1 MRIKSNRSA
10 FTLIELLVVV
20 AIIAILIGIL
30 LPALGK
36 ARASARQIKDSTQV
50 RGVHQGMVL
59 FAQNNSDSY
68 PLPSQIDRSSMP
80 TTVSNSPSD
89 SKDLP
94 RHIIS
99 VLIYNGFFSPE
110 LTVSPAE
117 ANGTV
122 KIFSKYAYSEPSGAI
137 GTDKKQALWDP
148 AFRATNLAEGPAVA
162 GEDASSGNLSYA
174 MMPPI
179 GNRKVKWSNTFNATE
194 AILGNRGP
202 SFTSN
207 GTGSGLTWSLLT
219 TAVTVNGFTNTQ
231 VGIGSNTLLIHGGR
245 TSWEGNIAYNDNHV
259 NFETRADPESTPYTF
274 SGITAAGQKTQLDNL
289 FVNEKSDRTVE
300 SELLDA
306 SSASATSGAQDNNFL
321 RLWTKGSYTAQTGST
336 SPAAINRITA
346 IAYD

>member
-1 MRIKSNRSA
+1 MKNRKG
-10 FTLIELLVVV
+10 FTLIELLVVI
-20 AIIAILIGIL
+20 AIIALLIGIL

-68 PLPSQIDRSSMP
+68 PLPSQIDKSTTP
-80 TTVSNSPSD
+80 TTVANSAAD
-89 SKDLP
+89 SKDIP

-117 ANGTV
+117 SNGSV
-122 KIFSKYAYSEPSGAI
+122 KIYSKYAYSEPNAAVG
-137 GTDKKQALWDP
+137 DKKQALWDP
-148 AFRATNLAEGPAVA
+148 GYRATTLDTAITNEAEPGGA
-162 GEDASSGNLSYA
+162 NLSYA

-207 GTGSGLTWSLLT
+207 GTGSGLTWSLLSN
-219 TAVTVNGFTNTQ
+219 AVTFNGFTATP

-259 NFETRADPESTPYTF
+259 NFETRSDPESTPYTF
-274 SGITAAGQKTQLDNL
+274 TGITAAGQKTQLDNL
-289 FVNEKSDRTVE
+289 FVNEKNDRTVDL
-300 SELLDA
+300 ELLD
-306 SSASATSGAQDNNFL
+306 SSTSGATSGAQDNNFL
-321 RLWTKGSYTAQTGST
+321 RLWSKGSYTALSGST
-336 SPAAINRITA
+336 APAAINRITQ